1 MSSRLHPYSS
11 QSLSQKPTAQIKK
24 PDGKKLEKQT
34 VQKPKLNTNENISA
48 NYELRTYLEQPSTSR
63 NINTNVYPTLVQ
75 DTKKTELKSILKNK
89 TNLPTNS
96 KQTDPLK
103 WMKENPSI
111 NKTKAQTALNKD
123 KEENDLRIFSGTTR
137 TIKLVTD
144 LFAKNASNK
153 MNKKPKVGPYLF
165 EIFAQLDST
174 VSLIEA
180 ENKCVFTIKDNDDR
194 MKCTFVE
201 MDRKIDKIPR
211 GSFIRCV
218 GKYSLDKSE
227 FTCFSV
233 RVATQNELLNS
244 GHYVSQ
250 SSSYIK
256 LKFC

>member
-48 NYELRTYLEQPSTSR
+48 NYELRSYLEQPSTSR

-103 WMKENPSI
+103 WMKENPSN

-165 EIFAQLDST
+165 EIFGKFMI
-174 VSLIEA
+174 LI
-180 ENKCVFTIKDNDDR
+180 
-194 MKCTFVE
+194 
-201 MDRKIDKIPR
+201 
-211 GSFIRCV
+211 
-218 GKYSLDKSE
+218 
-227 FTCFSV
+227 
-233 RVATQNELLNS
+233 Q
-244 GHYVSQ
+244 
-250 SSSYIK
+250 
-256 LKFC
+256 KFKNF